1 MEIKK
6 FIIHSYKAIEKDLV
20 VDLSQNNVLAL
31 IGLNE
36 CGKTTIL
43 KAITAFDARC
53 DKFKDD
59 YGQFNDLDKKYIA
72 AGNRT
77 NTQFS
82 ISAVLTIEEK
92 DKDDLK
98 QYIINN
104 RLFTKDINGQDIF
117 TKKSITKTIDENNNE
132 IQHEN
137 IEFDEELYQQT
148 INEMMNIEL
157 HVKRQMENHVQT
169 YYICWD
175 KIQKSK
181 IEDQNTFINYA
192 LKFCP
197 EILFFFDKM
206 DYTDTISI
214 NDTSITKS
222 IVENLF
228 KSAANLTLEDF
239 FNLDDDSRG
248 SVVSDI
254 NNELNENFTK
264 KWNDLS
270 INSRFGTLRLE
281 LKDDF
286 ATKRIVIKVNEI
298 IKSNENGQEKDY
310 TRQFSL
316 KDRSAGFNW
325 YFKFVL
331 TLLYYPTSEDQK
343 NEKKIYLFDE
353 PGLYLHEHAQI
364 NLSKTFQTLS
374 KNNIVIYTTHC
385 HGMLNIDLSNPDGAF
400 SLKNIFIVSKE
411 PNDFIKIYP
420 SYDYVDL
427 SCNDSRTA
435 SFKPIMYALQLQFCN
450 FIKNNAP
457 VLIVEGINDYYIIHG
472 LLRDKLNNIQV
483 FPSMGADNIY
493 KHIPYFMMYGN
504 PFVILFDNDKKGYDC
519 YLKIKEDFGT
529 RIANKILFLNR
540 GNYYNTQQ
548 SIDKFEME
556 DYFVNKKDEY
566 RQIVK
571 FKARNWFSDFAEKI
585 FKKDYRIEIDHCDS
599 SVINDFDQL
608 LNSILLKIQ
617 E

>member
-82 ISAVLTIEEK
+82 ISAVLTVEDK

-157 HVKRQMENHVQT
+157 HVKRQMVNHVQT

-228 KSAANLTLEDF
+228 KSAANLTLKDF

-286 ATKRIVIKVNEI
+286 ANKSIVIKVNEI

-385 HGMLNIDLSNPDGAF
+385 HGMLNIDLANPDGAF

-457 VLIVEGINDYYIIHG
+457 VLIVEGINDYYVIHG
-472 LLRDKLNNIQV
+472 LLREKLNNIQV

-504 PFVILFDNDKKGYDC
+504 PFVILFDNDKKGYEC
-519 YLKIKEDFGT
+519 YLKIKEDFGA

-566 RQIVK
+566 KQIVK

>member
-82 ISAVLTIEEK
+82 ISAVLTAEE

-104 RLFTKDINGQDIF
+104 RLFTKDINEQDIF
-117 TKKSITKTIDENNNE
+117 TKKLITKTIDENNNE

-137 IEFDEELYQQT
+137 IEFDEEMYQQT
-148 INEMMNIEL
+148 INEMMNIDL
-157 HVKRQMENHVQT
+157 YVKRQMVDHVQT

-228 KSAANLTLEDF
+228 KSAAMLTLKDF

-286 ATKRIVIKVNEI
+286 ANKSIVIKVNEI

-385 HGMLNIDLSNPDGAF
+385 HGMLNIDLTNPDGAF

-450 FIKNNAP
+450 FIKSNAP

-472 LLRDKLNNIQV
+472 LLREKLNNIQV

-504 PFVILFDNDKKGYDC
+504 PFVILFDNDKKGYEC
-519 YLKIKEDFGT
+519 YQKIKEDFGA

-556 DYFVNKKDEY
+556 DYFVDKKDEY
-566 RQIVK
+566 KQIVK

-585 FKKDYRIEIDHCDS
+585 FKKDYRIEIDRCDS
-599 SVINDFDQL
+599 SIINDFEEL

>member
-82 ISAVLTIEEK
+82 ISAVLTVEDK

-148 INEMMNIEL
+148 INEMMNLEL
-157 HVKRQMENHVQT
+157 HVKRQMVNHVQT

-222 IVENLF
+222 I
-228 KSAANLTLEDF
+228 
-239 FNLDDDSRG
+239 
-248 SVVSDI
+248 
-254 NNELNENFTK
+254 
-264 KWNDLS
+264 
-270 INSRFGTLRLE
+270 
-281 LKDDF
+281 
-286 ATKRIVIKVNEI
+286 EI
-298 IKSNENGQEKDY
+298 G
-310 TRQFSL
+310 R
-316 KDRSAGFNW
+316 AH
-325 YFKFVL
+325 V
-331 TLLYYPTSEDQK
+331 
-343 NEKKIYLFDE
+343 
-353 PGLYLHEHAQI
+353 
-364 NLSKTFQTLS
+364 
-374 KNNIVIYTTHC
+374 
-385 HGMLNIDLSNPDGAF
+385 
-400 SLKNIFIVSKE
+400 
-411 PNDFIKIYP
+411 
-420 SYDYVDL
+420 
-427 SCNDSRTA
+427 
-435 SFKPIMYALQLQFCN
+435 
-450 FIKNNAP
+450 
-457 VLIVEGINDYYIIHG
+457 
-472 LLRDKLNNIQV
+472 
-483 FPSMGADNIY
+483 
-493 KHIPYFMMYGN
+493 
-504 PFVILFDNDKKGYDC
+504 
-519 YLKIKEDFGT
+519 
-529 RIANKILFLNR
+529 
-540 GNYYNTQQ
+540 
-548 SIDKFEME
+548 
-556 DYFVNKKDEY
+556 
-566 RQIVK
+566 
-571 FKARNWFSDFAEKI
+571 
-585 FKKDYRIEIDHCDS
+585 
-599 SVINDFDQL
+599 
-608 LNSILLKIQ
+608 
-617 E
+617 

>member
-566 RQIVK
+566 RQVVK

>member
-1 MEIKK
+1 MKK
-6 FIIHSYKAIEKDLV
+6 IWLLIYL
-20 VDLSQNNVLAL
+20 LAL

-82 ISAVLTIEEK
+82 ISAVLTVEDK

-148 INEMMNIEL
+148 INEMMNLEL
-157 HVKRQMENHVQT
+157 HVKRQMVNHVQT

-228 KSAANLTLEDF
+228 KSAANLTLKDF

-286 ATKRIVIKVNEI
+286 ANKSIVIKVNEI

-472 LLRDKLNNIQV
+472 LLRDKLKNIQV

-504 PFVILFDNDKKGYDC
+504 SFVILFDNDKKGYEC
-519 YLKIKEDFGT
+519 YLKIKEDFGA

-566 RQIVK
+566 KQIVK